1 MTLAGMAATAAEHDA
16 KRRGRGKK
24 EPMSLNGLCLARGTG
39 EYAVIDLRDYG
50 LGLIRVGVLPPTRFG
65 KPRIIIDADRRI
77 PVHRSE
83 VFEAIEKSK
92 ESPP

>member
-24 EPMSLNGLCLARGTG
+24 EPMSLNGLCISRRIG
-39 EYAVIDLRDYG
+39 ECIVLDLREHG
-50 LGLIRVGVLPPTRFG
+50 LGIARIGVITPSRVGTTRL
-65 KPRIIIDADRRI
+65 IVDADRRI
-77 PVHRSE
+77 PVHRRE